1 LLQPVVKSTTYDN
14 EPIGFPVLVSTTA
27 FIRFANFAICHPTN
41 GRIFKRA
48 IVWTWMAC
56 GLISSMTRVV
66 VAHSGP
72 AGVRVDQELTVTIH
86 DDHLTVDLALELNRP
101 GAFWEVILIDRDGD
115 GEMTEAERQ
124 RYFTEL
130 GEQLRAGIEVI
141 VNGEET
147 PLAQVGEVELAAP
160 APNRLRKRYRYRI
173 VQPDNWRGGAT
184 IELHNDNY
192 LEYDGRISLELVTEG
207 EADIVYDSR
216 TKEEGDELPAT
227 FAETA
232 RHRERDIVFRYVA
245 GSGRYAPNPD
255 ALIFHYAGNVF
266 GHASSPT
273 KEDSRLTRMW
283 PVVVALVGFAALALV
298 VAWVSG
304 RLWLQKAV
312 VGTTIVTMI
321 TATVLFSQLVRQRR
335 DTQPPLALS
344 TTESAAVFQKLHH
357 QIYHAL
363 RASTESD
370 LYDQLAEALSDD
382 VLEEVYCE
390 AYRAL
395 VNRRAR
401 TTWFLVR
408 RVKPI
413 STEVL
418 PAADVD
424 GPAFRV
430 RYRWRVYGTV
440 NHFGHTHARFNEY
453 EAVYLVRQ
461 QDEVWRITDSQA
473 RQNKRILLE

>member
-1 LLQPVVKSTTYDN
+1 L
-14 EPIGFPVLVSTTA
+14 A
-27 FIRFANFAICHPTN
+27 
-41 GRIFKRA
+41 
-48 IVWTWMAC
+48 
-56 GLISSMTRVV
+56 
-66 VAHSGP
+66 
-72 AGVRVDQELTVTIH
+72 
-86 DDHLTVDLALELNRP
+86 VDLSLELNRP
-101 GAFWEVILIDRDGD
+101 GAFLEVMQIDRDGD
-115 GEMTEAERQ
+115 GEMTAAERQ

-130 GEQLRAGIEVI
+130 GQQLRAGIEVI
-141 VNGEET
+141 VNGEEA

-160 APNRLRKRYRYRI
+160 DPNRLRKTYRYRI
-173 VQPDNWRGGAT
+173 EQPDDWRNGAT
-184 IELHNDNY
+184 VELHNDNY
-192 LEYDGRISLELVTEG
+192 LEYDGRISIELVAKG
-207 EADIVYDSR
+207 MADIVYDSR
-216 TKEEGDELPAT
+216 IEDDNRDQLSAT

-232 RHRERDIVFRYVA
+232 RHRERDVVFRYVA
-245 GSGRYAPNPD
+245 GSGQYPPD
-255 ALIFHYAGNVF
+255 ADAPVLHFAGNVF
-266 GHASSPT
+266 STASSPT
-273 KEDSRLTRMW
+273 SDIDRLAWMW
-283 PVVVALVGFAALALV
+283 PLVIALVVFAALATV

-312 VGTTIVTMI
+312 VGTTIVSMI
-321 TATVLFSQLVRQRR
+321 AATVLFSVVARHGR
-335 DTQPPLALS
+335 DAKTPLALS
-344 TTESAAVFQKLHH
+344 TTESAAVFQQLHH
-357 QIYHAL
+357 RIYHAL

-370 LYDQLAEALSDD
+370 LYDQLAEALSGD
-382 VLEEVYCE
+382 VLEDVYCE

-418 PAADVD
+418 PAEDIA

-453 EAVYLVRQ
+453 EALYLVQQ
-461 QDEVWRITDSQA
+461 QDEVWRITNSQA